1 MNPVDAW
8 LADRRPVPPREL
20 SARMAAAVP
29 RGGEEEAASSA
40 PALARGLTERGL
52 GELDEARRARGR
64 VRESAYHLLTADAL
78 LTYACEAALDAPD
91 PVAVLQGLV
100 GRAASPDR

>member
-8 LADRRPVPPREL
+8 LARRRPVPPAEL
-20 SARMAAAVP
+20 VARMA
-29 RGGEEEAASSA
+29 SA
-40 PALARGLTERGL
+40 PGDAAESGDVLQGLTGRALEAL
-52 GELDEARRARGR
+52 EQARRAPGR

-91 PVAVLQGLV
+91 PAAALEELV
-100 GRAASPDR
+100 GRASSPDR

>member
-8 LADRRPVPPREL
+8 LADRRPAPPREL
-20 SARMAAAVP
+20 SARMAVARSDGAGEVDGSP
-29 RGGEEEAASSA
+29 GALTRGLG
-40 PALARGLTERGL
+40 ARGLAC
-52 GELDEARRARGR
+52 LDEARGAPGR

-91 PVAVLQGLV
+91 PVGVLRDLV
-100 GRAASPDR
+100 SRTASADR